1 MSDKFKKFE
10 RGVPRIVCAANKCL
24 DAEGNEHVVI
34 GARHYCPTMNKN
46 YDALEALV
54 GKVKSNIYEQ
64 GFIDQF
70 GTWYNREDA
79 WVIAKANDQI
89 VWLCGGQRLEDDCD
103 LYSENLY

>member
-10 RGVPRIVCAANKCL
+10 RGVPRIVCAANKCF
-24 DAEGNEHVVI
+24 DAEGDEHVVI
-34 GARHYCPTMNKN
+34 GARHYCPTMSKN